1 MQEFITEL
9 YHIEE
14 RARVEQTDWPW
25 ERDYTRGMLIFTILL
40 AWVVMFVR
48 TVSEL
53 ATSETGQSPMMWI
66 LLPYSMW
73 IVLCEDLLVEC
84 PLTIGSEVRIYALL
98 KEMSIAEYEALRA
111 NAHMFLANKIARTMK
126 DKTPK
131 LIAEHIAKKEIQR

>member
-9 YHIEE
+9 YRIEE
-14 RARVEQTDWPW
+14 QARVEQTDWPW

-40 AWVVMFVR
+40 TWVVMFVR

-53 ATSETGQSPMMWI
+53 ATSKTGQSPVLWI

-73 IVLCEDLLVEC
+73 IVLCGDSLVEC

-98 KEMSIAEYEALRA
+98 KEMSIVEYEALRA
-111 NAHMFLANKIARTMK
+111 NAHLFLANKIARTMK

-131 LIAEHIAKKEIQR
+131 LIAEYIARKEIQR

>member
-14 RARVEQTDWPW
+14 QARVEQTDWPW

-40 AWVVMFVR
+40 AWVVMFVW
-48 TVSEL
+48 TTSEL
-53 ATSETGQSPMMWI
+53 ATSKTGQSPMLWI
-66 LLPYSMW
+66 LIPYSMC

-98 KEMSIAEYEALRA
+98 KEMPIAEYEALRA
-111 NAHMFLANKIARTMK
+111 NAHLFLANKIARTMK

-131 LIAEHIAKKEIQR
+131 LIAEYIAKKEIQR